1 VTDTRTTGAGGFDL
15 EQTDRLLT
23 TTRAVRKRL
32 DFEHPVDPAIVRD
45 CIRLACH
52 APNAS
57 NLQEWRWI
65 VVTDPELRRAIGD
78 EYRRILLPL
87 LRDIADERTAQ
98 RDAAGLRITAATTFL
113 AEHLGEAPVLVIPCF
128 EFRVEADT
136 HLAWTAR
143 MFASMYPAVW
153 SFQLALR
160 SRGLG
165 STLTTAHLLDDS
177 RIQALLEIP
186 DSYTQTCLLPV
197 AHTLGDDFKPAPRR
211 PVDEIIGW
219 NRWPD

>member
-1 VTDTRTTGAGGFDL
+1 MTGFDL

-23 TTRAVRKRL
+23 TTLAVRKRL
-32 DFEHPVDPAIVRD
+32 DFDRAVEPEVIRD
-45 CIRLACH
+45 CIRVACH

-65 VVTDPELRRAIGD
+65 VVTDPARRRAIGD

-87 LRDIADERTAQ
+87 LRDIAAEHAVQ
-98 RDAAGLRITAATTFL
+98 HDAAGLRITAATTFL

-128 EFRVEADT
+128 EFRVEPST

-143 MFASMYPAVW
+143 MFASVYPAVW

-177 RIQALLEIP
+177 RIQQLLEIP
-186 DSYTQTCLLPV
+186 DTYTQTCLLPV
-197 AHTLGDDFKPAPRR
+197 AYTRGDDFRPAPRR

-219 NRWPD
+219 DRWPD